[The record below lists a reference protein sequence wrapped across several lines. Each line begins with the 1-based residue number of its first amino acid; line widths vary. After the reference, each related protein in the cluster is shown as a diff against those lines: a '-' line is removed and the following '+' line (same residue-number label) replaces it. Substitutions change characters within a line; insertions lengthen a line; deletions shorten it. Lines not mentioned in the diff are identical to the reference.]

1 MGLLDGL
8 VGQVMGQVLGGS
20 GQQGGSNPLLGM
32 VTQLIQQN
40 GGLGGLLQKFQQAGL
55 AEQAASWVSTG
66 SNQPVNADQ
75 IGAALG
81 NSDLGALAAKFGLS
95 TDQVSGSL
103 AEILPQVIDK
113 MTPGGRIENDSPAL
127 DNLAGMLGGLF
138 KG

>member
-1 MGLLDGL
+1 
-8 VGQVMGQVLGGS
+8 
-20 GQQGGSNPLLGM
+20 M

-66 SNQPVNADQ
+66 SNLPVNAEQ

-95 TDQVSGSL
+95 TDQVSGGL
-103 AEILPQVIDK
+103 ADLLPQVIDK
-113 MTPGGRIENDSPAL
+113 LTPGGQVENNNPSL